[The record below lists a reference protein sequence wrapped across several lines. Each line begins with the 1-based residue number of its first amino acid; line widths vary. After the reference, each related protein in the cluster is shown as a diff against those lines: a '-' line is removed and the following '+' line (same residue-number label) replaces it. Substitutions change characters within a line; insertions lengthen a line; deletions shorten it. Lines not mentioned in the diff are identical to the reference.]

1 MRSVAN
7 SRLLSAAC
15 GFFTL
20 MGSQSAFAIDKYLD
34 LEPPQT
40 KSGLGYG
47 YNSISREFVLRQCV
61 EFAPAVTDGGSG
73 ASGDNFKFSSIIS
86 NSQLADEMDLSVATK
101 FSASMGVASASTSA
115 KVDFFQSTKTNFLT
129 HTILA
134 SYNNVEPMK
143 YIAGELKLKPEY
155 LALVGTPAFRQQCGD
170 YVIIGEQKGRWF
182 YGTVQLSVLDTV
194 TASKLA
200 VNGNVE
206 GQYGTFSAEAQANT
220 INKMKNASNTQ
231 DLQIRVTSSGTSSA
245 SLTIDQFLAQVKAF
259 PGANGPKQTYKLKAV
274 PIENIVANWP
284 ATDPLAPITAE
295 QKLTRLAE
303 AAWGLTAL
311 IDDSDF
317 VTQNAKLF
325 ALGTTPAQ
333 RSARVAHIKARRN
346 WYQSQLDDMRNRA
359 RTCDV
364 DWNGAPACE
373 SLYGR
378 WKNFEDFVVAE
389 YDQFPTR
396 YVSDCYAPRDA
407 GDSVQDALKLVL
419 MPERGHFSNTKG
431 DREMGGGP
439 VGFAAHLNFKPDFTG
454 GDPLGVRKL
463 QGTLDINM
471 EELKAD
477 HTTFETKL
485 KTTVYDLAKPEF
497 ADGAP
502 ITLGQCAYKGTGVK
516 AKEVTEDASFCDT
529 LKAISQEAY
538 EGCKKAVTSVK
549 YHGILR
555 GKTGEDP
562 RQETFNKHSRGVLS
576 SMRCNVDSDMGN
588 DTPII
593 GCDQIKVQSVQLDLI
608 NTQDLAADAWV
619 APKQVDQIVIPKGI
633 IQPAGYTEIVKQRTA
648 AARAKSALN
657 QIDLNQVNLN
667 QLNKA
672 NQLNRN
678 QLNKAT
684 QGSCNSGL
692 VNLGGEC
699 LPPLK
704 R

>member
-7 SRLLSAAC
+7 YRLLSAAC

-20 MGSQSAFAIDKYLD
+20 LGSQRAFAFDKYLD

-47 YNSISREFVLRQCV
+47 YNSINREFVLRQCV
-61 EFAPAVTDGGSG
+61 EFAPAVTAGGSG
-73 ASGDNFKFSSIIS
+73 ASGDSFKFSSIIS

-101 FSASMGVASASTSA
+101 FSASMGVASASASA
-115 KVDFFQSTKTNFLT
+115 KVDFFQSTRTNFLT

-182 YGTVQLSVLDTV
+182 YGTVQLSVLDTA

-200 VNGNVE
+200 VNGAVE
-206 GQYGTFSAEAQANT
+206 GNYGTLTAEAKANT
-220 INKMKNASNTQ
+220 VNKLKSASNTQ
-231 DLQIRVTSSGTSSA
+231 DLQIRVTSSGTNSA

-274 PIENIVANWP
+274 PIESIVANWP

-317 VTQNAKLF
+317 VTQNARLF
-325 ALGTTPAQ
+325 ALGTTAPQ

-346 WYQSQLDDMRNRA
+346 WYQGQLDDMRNRA
-359 RTCDV
+359 KSCDV
-364 DWNGAPACE
+364 DWNGTSACE
-373 SLYGR
+373 SLYNR
-378 WKNFEDFVVAE
+378 WKDFEGFVVAE
-389 YDQFPTR
+389 YDQFPAR
-396 YVSDCYAPRDA
+396 YLSDCYAARDA
-407 GDSVQDALKLVL
+407 GPSIEDALKLALV
-419 MPERGHFSNTKG
+419 PERGHFSNTKG

-439 VGFAAHLNFKPDFTG
+439 VGFAAHLNLKPDFSG
-454 GDPLGVRKL
+454 GDPLGARKL
-463 QGTLDINM
+463 RGTLAIDM

-477 HTTFETKL
+477 HSTFETTL
-485 KTTVYDLAKPEF
+485 KATVYDLAKPEF
-497 ADGAP
+497 VDGAP
-502 ITLGQCAYKGTGVK
+502 VTLGQCAYQGTGVK
-516 AKEVTEDASFCDT
+516 AGLVTEDPAACNG
-529 LKAISQEAY
+529 LKAVSNQAY
-538 EGCKKAVTSVK
+538 EACKTAVASVK
-549 YHGILR
+549 HHGILR

-562 RQETFNKHSRGVLS
+562 RTETFNKHSRGILS
-576 SMRCNVDSDMGN
+576 SMRCTVDSDMGN
-588 DTPII
+588 DTSLI
-593 GCDQIKVQSVQLDLI
+593 GCDAINVSSVQLDLV
-608 NTQDLAADAWV
+608 NTQDLAANAWV
-619 APKQVDQIVIPKGI
+619 APKQSDQMVIPKGI
-633 IQPAGYTEIVKQRTA
+633 IAPVAYTNLVKQRA
-648 AARAKSALN
+648 AMVRRVSAAPGR
-657 QIDLNQVNLN
+657 VTCG
-667 QLNKA
+667 
-672 NQLNRN
+672 R
-678 QLNKAT
+678 
-684 QGSCNSGL
+684 GL

-699 LPPLK
+699 LPPL
-704 R
+704 RR

>member
-7 SRLLSAAC
+7 LRLLSAAC
-15 GFFTL
+15 GIVTL
-20 MGSQSAFAIDKYLD
+20 LGGQSAYAMDKYLD

-47 YNSISREFVLRQCV
+47 YNSISREYVLRQCV
-61 EFAPAVTDGGSG
+61 QFEPAVTDGGSG
-73 ASGDNFKFSSIIS
+73 ASGDSFKYSSIIS
-86 NSQLADEMDLSVATK
+86 NSQLADEMGLSVATK
-101 FSASMGVASASTSA
+101 FSASMGVASVSTSA

-182 YGTVQLSVLDTV
+182 YGTVQLSVLDTA

-200 VNGNVE
+200 VNGAVE
-206 GQYGTFSAEAQANT
+206 GNYGTLTAEAQANT
-220 INKMKNASNTQ
+220 VNKLKNASSTQ
-231 DLQIRVTSSGTSSA
+231 DLQIRVTSSGTNSA

-274 PIENIVANWP
+274 PIESIVANWP

-317 VTQNAKLF
+317 VTQNARLF

-346 WYQSQLDDMRNRA
+346 WYQGQLDDMRNRA
-359 RTCDV
+359 KNCDV
-364 DWNGAPACE
+364 DWNGATACE

-378 WKNFEDFVVAE
+378 WKDFEGFVVAE
-389 YDQFPTR
+389 YDQFPAR
-396 YVSDCYAPRDA
+396 YLSDCYAARDA
-407 GDSVQDALKLVL
+407 GTSMQDALKLV
-419 MPERGHFSNTKG
+419 MIPERGHFSNTKG
-431 DREMGGGP
+431 DREVGGGP
-439 VGFAAHLNFKPDFTG
+439 VNFAAHLNIKPDFSG

-463 QGTLDINM
+463 RGTLEINI
-471 EELKAD
+471 EESKAD
-477 HTTFETKL
+477 HTTFETTL

-497 ADGAP
+497 VDGAP
-502 ITLGQCAYKGTGVK
+502 VTLGQCAYKGTGVK
-516 AKEVTEDASFCDT
+516 AGLVTEDPSGCDG
-529 LKAISQEAY
+529 LKAISQQAY
-538 EGCKKAVTSVK
+538 ESCKTAIASVK

-562 RQETFNKHSRGVLS
+562 RTETFNKHSRGILS
-576 SMRCNVDSDMGN
+576 SMRCTVDSDMGN
-588 DTPII
+588 DTSLI
-593 GCDQIKVQSVQLDLI
+593 GCDAINIPSVQLDLV

-619 APKQVDQIVIPKGI
+619 APKQADQMVIPKGI
-633 IQPAGYTEIVKQRTA
+633 IQPLAYTNLVKQRSVA
-648 AARAKSALN
+648 FASKQSVPQLPPMNLPQPKSP
-657 QIDLNQVNLN
+657 QKGR
-667 QLNKA
+667 QLP
-672 NQLNRN
+672 Q
-678 QLNKAT
+678 Q
-684 QGSCNSGL
+684 QGGCNTGL
-692 VNLGGEC
+692 VNIGGEC
-699 LPPLK
+699 LPPL
-704 R
+704 RR

>member
-7 SRLLSAAC
+7 SRVLSAAC
-15 GFFTL
+15 GFLTL

-47 YNSISREFVLRQCV
+47 YNSLSREFVLRSCV

-101 FSASMGVASASTSA
+101 FSASMGVASLSTSA
-115 KVDFFQSTKTNFLT
+115 KVDFFQATKTNFLT

-182 YGTVQLSVLDTV
+182 YGTVQLAVTDTV

-200 VNGNVE
+200 VSGAVE
-206 GQYGTFSAEAQANT
+206 GNYGTASADAST
-220 INKMKNASNTQ
+220 STLNKLKNASKTQ

-274 PIENIVANWP
+274 PIEAIVANWP

-311 IDDSDF
+311 IADSDF
-317 VTQNAKLF
+317 VTQNHKLF
-325 ALGTTPAQ
+325 ALGTTPAL
-333 RSARVAHIKARRN
+333 RNARIAHIKARRN

-359 RTCDV
+359 NKCDV
-364 DWNGAPACE
+364 DWAGTPACE
-373 SLYGR
+373 SLYAR
-378 WKNFEDFVVAE
+378 WKEFEGFVVGE

-396 YVSDCYAPRDA
+396 YVSDCYAPRDG
-407 GDSVQDALKLVL
+407 GDAMQEALKLALV
-419 MPERGHFSNTKG
+419 PERGHFSNSRG

-439 VGFAAHLNFKPDFTG
+439 VAFGAHLTIKPDFSG
-454 GDPLGVRKL
+454 GDPLGARKL
-463 QGTLDINM
+463 RGTLRVDM
-471 EELKAD
+471 EESKAD
-477 HTTFETKL
+477 HTTFETTV

-502 ITLGQCAYKGTGVK
+502 ITLHQCAYKDTGVK
-516 AKEVTEDASFCDT
+516 SALVTEDPAACKG
-529 LKAISQEAY
+529 LKAISQQAY
-538 EGCKKAVTSVK
+538 DSCMTAISSVK
-549 YHGILR
+549 HHGILR

-562 RQETFNKHSRGVLS
+562 RTETFSKNSRGILS
-576 SMRCNVDSDMGN
+576 SMRCSVDSDMGD
-588 DTPII
+588 DTPMI
-593 GCDQIKVQSVQLDLI
+593 GCDAIQLTSVQLNLV

-619 APKQVDQIVIPKGI
+619 APKQADQLVIPKGI
-633 IQPAGYTEIVKQRTA
+633 IAPAGWTNLVKQRTA
-648 AARAKSALN
+648 ASFLKQNLPLPQKHQLPLPQKNLPQQNRPQQALP
-657 QIDLNQVNLN
+657 Q
-667 QLNKA
+667 A
-672 NQLNRN
+672 N
-678 QLNKAT
+678 
-684 QGSCNSGL
+684 GCNVGL

-699 LPPLK
+699 LPPL
-704 R
+704 RR

>member
-7 SRLLSAAC
+7 SRVLSAAC
-15 GFFTL
+15 GFLTL
-20 MGSQSAFAIDKYLD
+20 MGSQTAFAIDKYLD

-47 YNSISREFVLRQCV
+47 YNSLSREFVLRQCV
-61 EFAPAVTDGGSG
+61 EFAPGVTDGGSG

-86 NSQLADEMDLSVATK
+86 NSQLADEMGLSVATK
-101 FSASMGVASASTSA
+101 FSASMGVASVNTSA

-200 VNGNVE
+200 VNGAVE
-206 GQYGTFSAEAQANT
+206 GQYGTASAEASTNT
-220 INKMKNASNTQ
+220 LNKMKSASNTQ
-231 DLQIRVTSSGTSSA
+231 DLQIRVTSSGTNSA

-274 PIENIVANWP
+274 PIEAIVANWP

-311 IDDSDF
+311 IADSDF
-317 VTQNAKLF
+317 VTQNPKLF
-325 ALGTTPAQ
+325 ALGTTPAL
-333 RSARVAHIKARRN
+333 RNARIAHMKARRG
-346 WYQSQLDDMRNRA
+346 WYQSQLDDMRSRA
-359 RTCDV
+359 KNCDV
-364 DWNGAPACE
+364 DWGGSPACE
-373 SLYGR
+373 ALYGR
-378 WKNFEDFVVAE
+378 WKEFEGFVVGE

-396 YVSDCYAPRDA
+396 YVSDCYAPRD
-407 GDSVQDALKLVL
+407 GGEVMQDALKLAVE
-419 MPERGHFSNTKG
+419 PERGQFSNTKG

-439 VGFAAHLNFKPDFTG
+439 VRFGAHLTIKPDFSG
-454 GDPLGVRKL
+454 GDPLGARKL
-463 QGTLDINM
+463 RGTLKIDM
-471 EELKAD
+471 EETKAD
-477 HTTFETKL
+477 HTTFETTL

-502 ITLGQCAYKGTGVK
+502 VTLHQCAYKDTGIK
-516 AKEVTEDASFCDT
+516 ANWVTPDPAGCEP
-529 LKAISQEAY
+529 LKALSKDAY
-538 EGCKKAVTSVK
+538 ESCKAAVASSK
-549 YHGILR
+549 YHGILT

-562 RQETFNKHSRGVLS
+562 RTETFNKNSRGILS
-576 SMRCNVDSDMGN
+576 SMRCTVDSDMGN
-588 DTPII
+588 DTSII
-593 GCDQIKVQSVQLDLI
+593 GCDAIKLQSVQLNLV

-619 APKQVDQIVIPKGI
+619 APKQADQMVIPKGI
-633 IQPAGYTEIVKQRTA
+633 IQPAGYTDLVKQRTA
-648 AARAKSALN
+648 ASFVKQAAQQLPPLHNLPQKNLPQKNRPQPALP
-657 QIDLNQVNLN
+657 Q
-667 QLNKA
+667 A
-672 NQLNRN
+672 N
-678 QLNKAT
+678 
-684 QGSCNSGL
+684 GCNAGL

-699 LPPLK
+699 LPPL
-704 R
+704 RR